1 MRSSLIFSLVASG
14 LIVNALPSE
23 SRYSRRQNID
33 FDLVDDTPEPSKGPT
48 DTRNYNQASAIAA
61 VINDVNTDP
70 LPQQTTDSTSLSR
83 RDVVVVTADGYSQ
96 NTVVDGAAINAPLN
110 CNKAETYMGVKL
122 FNDGPFD
129 TTLCAAACTA
139 QTKYNLKHPPTSGQ
153 AKTCRFYNTYEMY
166 KDSVYQGQYWY
177 ASSSFDTVLITLYTQ
192 AWDTTY
198 ATNKGQWRGTAHY
211 TIGRSFIASNATDS
225 GLVSCSS
232 STSSS
237 STSSTSASS
246 TITAPSSIS
255 LSSSSSASSS
265 STTSSSTTSSAPQCT
280 FAPTVDAQQQ
290 EKDTAAL
297 DFLFSHNTLTSMLS
311 SIPFTDMYQNTITG
325 DVLPPLQ
332 TALQNVVSCG
342 PYNITSQLSACRTTT
357 DPRTFTSCIVAW
369 TDPAFLSTWALRTS
383 NVPTSAV
390 TRFIITVGYFVDGR
404 NPNNPVPAGVQ
415 LSPDMSPIAVR
426 DAMTAGGSTRLQC
439 EFKTLQ
445 YYFGEPGGKVSI
457 ACQ

>member
-14 LIVNALPSE
+14 LVANALPNK
-23 SRYSRRQNID
+23 SRHLRRQDID
-33 FDLVDDTPEPSKGPT
+33 FDLVDDTPEPSKSPT
-48 DTRNYNQASAIAA
+48 DTQNYNQASAIAA

-96 NTVVDGAAINAPLN
+96 NTVLDGAAINAPLN
-110 CNKAETYMGVKL
+110 CNKADTFMGVKL

-153 AKTCRFYNTYEMY
+153 AKSCRFYNTYEMY
-166 KDSVYQGQYWY
+166 KDSVYQGQYC
-177 ASSSFDTVLITLYTQ
+177 TLYTQ

-232 STSSS
+232 PTSSPS
-237 STSSTSASS
+237 ISSTSASS
-246 TITAPSSIS
+246 TITASSSTS
-255 LSSSSSASSS
+255 LSLSSSASSS
-265 STTSSSTTSSAPQCT
+265 STTSSSTTSSAPKCT

-297 DFLFSHNTLTSMLS
+297 DFLFSHNTLTAMLS
-311 SIPFTDMYQNTITG
+311 SIPYSVLVQRSLTG
-325 DVLPPLQ
+325 DVLPSIQ

-342 PYNITSQLSACRTTT
+342 PYNITSQLTGCSTAMNTQQ
-357 DPRTFTSCIVAW
+357 FTSCIIAW
-369 TDPAFLSTWALRTS
+369 TDPAFLSSWGKFP
-383 NVPTSAV
+383 VPTVPTAAL
-390 TRFIITVGYFVDGR
+390 TRFINTCGYFIGGQYPEVY
-404 NPNNPVPAGVQ
+404 PIPAGVT
-415 LSPDMSPIAVR
+415 LSPDMTPIAVR
-426 DAMTAGGSTRLQC
+426 DTLTTHGINKPQC
-439 EFKTLQ
+439 DFQMMQ
-445 YYFGEPGGKVSI
+445 YYFGEAKSFKI
-457 ACQ
+457 TCS

>member
-1 MRSSLIFSLVASG
+1 MRSSLILSLVASG
-14 LIVNALPSE
+14 LVANALPSE
-23 SRYSRRQNID
+23 SRYSRRQDID
-33 FDLVDDTPEPSKGPT
+33 FDLVDDTPEPSKSPT
-48 DTRNYNQASAIAA
+48 DTRNYNQASAVAA
-61 VINDVNTDP
+61 VISDVDTDP

-110 CNKAETYMGVKL
+110 CNKADTYMGVKL

-129 TTLCAAACTA
+129 TTLCAAACTIRQPQVRRRHA
-139 QTKYNLKHPPTSGQ
+139 DSTTPTRCIKILSI
-153 AKTCRFYNTYEMY
+153 
-166 KDSVYQGQYWY
+166 KDST
-177 ASSSFDTVLITLYTQ
+177 ALYTQ
-192 AWDTTY
+192 AWNTTY

-211 TIGRSFIASNATDS
+211 TIGRSFIASNATDP
-225 GLVSCSS
+225 GLVSCLSSSSS
-232 STSSS
+232 STS
-237 STSSTSASS
+237 SSTSASS
-246 TITAPSSIS
+246 TITVSSSTS
-255 LSSSSSASSS
+255 LSSSSPVSSS
-265 STTSSSTTSSAPQCT
+265 STTSSSTTSSAPKCT

-290 EKDTAAL
+290 GKDTAAL

-342 PYNITSQLSACRTTT
+342 PYNITSQLSACRTAT

-390 TRFIITVGYFVDGR
+390 TRFIITLGYFVDGR

-439 EFKTLQ
+439 EFKILQ
-445 YYFGEPGGKVSI
+445 YYFGEPGGKLAI